1 MMKKSLFILVL
12 LFMSQIQANVLDVSY
27 KVSFGVFGKL
37 GISDAHLETTGD
49 KYTIDIKMKATGLAK
64 TLSKN
69 RKERHVSKGH
79 IVNGLYVSD
88 SYTVVKSYGKKHT
101 VNGLYVSDSYT
112 VVKSYGKKHTEKRYT
127 IDHNSKQVKKEYL
140 RTKNGKIEKDEHTVL
155 DFYSENDLLTLYFNL
170 SKMIK
175 ERSKPGTYAFS
186 AVGAERQKGRVEVYI
201 PKESELE
208 GYKKTLGE
216 GEYWYMTAVIY
227 QKIFASNKGELM
239 LAVGKDGITQ
249 KAVLKDLMMFGDL
262 VAERIR

>member
-79 IVNGLYVSD
+79 I
-88 SYTVVKSYGKKHT
+88 

-262 VAERIR
+262 VAERIK

>member
-1 MMKKSLFILVL
+1 MKKSLFILVL

-64 TLSKN
+64 MLSKN

-79 IVNGLYVSD
+79 V
-88 SYTVVKSYGKKHT
+88 

>member
-79 IVNGLYVSD
+79 I
-88 SYTVVKSYGKKHT
+88 